1 MSQYLKPNVEKL
13 RKAIKHVVVLMLENR
28 SFDNLLGWLYENE
41 YPPRGQHF
49 EGLHSWMWNP
59 LNNIDTDGV
68 PFVEKVYIRK
78 NGAPVKTHLGR
89 QSFPKPPD
97 FTLPDPDPGEG
108 FKDTNHQLFQYYN
121 VALEYPPEPTN
132 MGFVNNYASAMLY
145 GTYGFGDAPTD
156 PREIMTCYTPKQVPV
171 LSKLAREF
179 AVCDR
184 WFCSV
189 PSQTLP
195 NRDFIHAATS
205 TGYVN
210 NGPNSLC
217 DAKTIFNQ
225 IQEAIDGKKKDLS
238 WGIFGNNPYST
249 KPSDEAGN
257 FGKEH
262 FSLTRVIMKQL
273 HDPRFDQNFGTL
285 DEFKEKCQKRELPSY
300 SFLEPNFHGPSQNDQ
315 HPPSDIRAGE
325 QLIADI
331 YNAVK
336 DSPAFAE
343 TLLVITYDEHGGCYD
358 HYPPPNDAKNPDPNN
373 KPGQGGFLFNRFGV
387 RVPTVLISP
396 YIEAGTVARPDGW
409 PPFDHTSVIATVQN
423 CFGLQ
428 GHLTA
433 RDAVAPDLS
442 CVLTLDEPR
451 QDAPV
456 VEPLPYE
463 NQDTNDVNALHRV
476 IADVLTELTG
486 QPRPDGKDLF
496 EFISESYL
504 KVFGTGK

>member
-1 MSQYLKPNVEKL
+1 MSQSLRPNVEKL
-13 RKAIKHVVVLMLENR
+13 QNTIKHIVVLMLENR

-41 YPPRGQHF
+41 VPPRGQHF

-68 PFVEKVYIRK
+68 PFVEKVYVRK
-78 NGAPVKTHLGR
+78 NGESVRINHKTYPNP
-89 QSFPKPPD
+89 QD

-108 FKDTNHQLFQYYN
+108 FKDTNQQLFEHYN

-132 MGFVNNYASAMLY
+132 MGFVNNYANAMLY

-156 PREIMTCYTPKQVPV
+156 PREIMTCYTPEQLPV
-171 LSKLAREF
+171 LSKLAREY
-179 AVCDR
+179 AVCDQ

-210 NGPNSLC
+210 NGPKSLC

-225 IQEAIDGKKKDLS
+225 IQEAIEGGRKDLS
-238 WGIFGNNPYST
+238 WGIFGSNPHST
-249 KPSDEAGN
+249 KPRDEAGN
-257 FGKEH
+257 FGQDH

-273 HDPRFDQNFGTL
+273 HEKRFNQNFGTL
-285 DEFKEKCQKRELPSY
+285 EDFVDKCKRGDLPSY
-300 SFLEPNFHGPSQNDQ
+300 SFLEPMLHGLGQSDQ

-336 DSPAFAE
+336 DSPAFNE

-358 HYPPPNDAKNPDPNN
+358 HYPPPNGAENPDPEN
-373 KPGQGGFLFNRFGV
+373 KPGQDGFLFNRFGV

-396 YIEAGTVARPDGW
+396 YIEAGTIARPDGW
-409 PPFDHTSVIATVQN
+409 PPLDHTSVIATVQK

-433 RDAVAPDLS
+433 RDAAAPDLS
-442 CVLTLDEPR
+442 CVLTLGTPR
-451 QDAPV
+451 QDIPEV
-456 VEPLPYE
+456 QPLPYE
-463 NQDTNDVNALHRV
+463 RQDTNHVNALHRV
-476 IADVLTELTG
+476 MENALTELAG

-496 EFISESYL
+496 EFISESYHNF
-504 KVFGTGK
+504 FGTG